1 MGGYIMHNIDHTII
15 LSVIV
20 SFLSYCFGI
29 VTPQIEMLLWC
40 VCLDIFVGC
49 LASFINPKLMFN
61 SRKMFKGITKKIVL
75 LALVAFAHHLDI
87 MMNTETIGLT
97 VCYFFIINEGL
108 SVLENA
114 CKCGLDVPPIIK
126 NSLEQLKG
134 MTPNDNKKR

>member
-1 MGGYIMHNIDHTII
+1 MHNIDHTII

-20 SFLSYCFGI
+20 SFLSYCFG
-29 VTPQIEMLLWC
+29 VVSPQIEMLLWC
-40 VCLDIFVGC
+40 IALDIFVGV

-75 LALVAFAHHLDI
+75 LSLVAFAHHLDI
-87 MMNTETIGLT
+87 MMNTEIIGLT
-97 VCYFFIINEGL
+97 ACYFFIINEGL

-114 CKCGLDVPPIIK
+114 VKCGLDVPPIIR

-134 MTPNDNKKR
+134 MDNNDNKKS

>member
-1 MGGYIMHNIDHTII
+1 MHNIDHTII
-15 LSVIV
+15 LSVII
-20 SFLSYCFGI
+20 SFLSYCFGV

-40 VCLDIFVGC
+40 ISLDIFVGC
-49 LASFINPKLMFN
+49 LASFVNPKLMFN

-87 MMNTETIGLT
+87 MMNSEMIGVT
-97 VCYFFIINEGL
+97 ACYFFIINEGL

-134 MTPNDNKKR
+134 MTNNDNKKR

>member
-1 MGGYIMHNIDHTII
+1 MHNIDHTII
-15 LSVIV
+15 MSIVI

-40 VCLDIFVGC
+40 IALDIFVGV
-49 LASFINPKLMFN
+49 LASFVNPRLMFN

-75 LALVAFAHHLDI
+75 LSMVAFAHHLDI
-87 MMNTETIGLT
+87 MMNTEMIGLT
-97 VCYFFIINEGL
+97 TCYFFIINEGL

-114 CKCGLDVPPIIK
+114 CKCGLNVPPIIK

-134 MTPNDNKKR
+134 MANNDGHKKS